1 MLVEDIPRWVIFTA
15 ISSLLCVAGSFC
27 VPVVSLFF
35 RKNSGVNSRLLN
47 YGLSLSAGSM
57 MTTSLNKMLPK
68 AEKSERL
75 TVFLGFVFGVM
86 ASFLLNFIVHAYTSE
101 SLVHCS
107 HGSEG
112 DTKSHDSSSH
122 HHSHTNNEPDL
133 NQVQHSN
140 HQHHHQHGGENGVP
154 SERQHEHEHEHE
166 HGNDHEHEHE
176 PLLAAR
182 PPLKSGHAPPLR
194 SKRSFIDFLSRHT
207 KNAGNCYGSNYCTPK
222 NGRSGSYSNPEDVA
236 VTCPSGASK
245 KVCPE
250 NDIGYDLENLSVYRA
265 NFLKSEI
272 PHEHMHAHGSIES
285 SASSPETLDSGEHH
299 HHHVATPF
307 SKLMSIGIQTCLV
320 ITLHKFP
327 EGFVVFFTNKNDSDS
342 RSFGLSIFLSLAIH
356 NFIEGFAMT
365 LPLYAAFR
373 NKAFA
378 VLTASAL
385 GGGSQPLG
393 AIIGYLIFKRTGAQ
407 ELNMSLLL
415 SVTSGFLFVIAIQM
429 FQTAISFSDSHH
441 HHDSGEEDEQE
452 EPHTLATVCLRWCC
466 LGAFL
471 VLSTGLF
478 S

>member
-1 MLVEDIPRWVIFTA
+1 MFEEIPRWVIFTA
-15 ISSLLCVAGSFC
+15 ISSLLCVAGSLC
-27 VPVVSLFF
+27 VPVVSCFF
-35 RKNSGVNSRLLN
+35 RKSSGVNSRLLN

-68 AEKSERL
+68 AEKADRL
-75 TVFLGFVFGVM
+75 TVFLGFVLGVT

-107 HGSEG
+107 HGEG
-112 DTKSHDSSSH
+112 DTKLHDSDSH
-122 HHSHTNNEPDL
+122 HHSHTDNVLDPHD
-133 NQVQHSN
+133 HS
-140 HQHHHQHGGENGVP
+140 H
-154 SERQHEHEHEHE
+154 SEHEHNHHHGSENAPHSEGEHQ
-166 HGNDHEHEHE
+166 HQGEHE
-176 PLLAAR
+176 PLITGR
-182 PPLKSGHAPPLR
+182 PSLKSGHAPPLR
-194 SKRSFIDFLSRHT
+194 SKRSIIDFLSRPT
-207 KNAGNCYGSNYCTPK
+207 IRAGNCYGSKYCVPK
-222 NGRSGSYSNPEDVA
+222 TVRSSSHSNPEEVSMA
-236 VTCPSGASK
+236 CPSGASK
-245 KVCPE
+245 IACPE

-265 NFLKSEI
+265 NFLKGEMS
-272 PHEHMHAHGSIES
+272 HEHLNRHGSIGSSSSTPES
-285 SASSPETLDSGEHH
+285 LESGQHH
-299 HHHVATPF
+299 HHHLATPF

-327 EGFVVFFTNKNDSDS
+327 EGFVVFFTNKNNSDS

-373 NKAFA
+373 NKAYA
-378 VLTASAL
+378 ILAASAL

-393 AIIGYLIFKRTGAQ
+393 AIIGYFIFKRTGAQ
-407 ELNMSLLL
+407 ELNINILL

-441 HHDSGEEDEQE
+441 HHDGGDEDEQE

-478 S
+478 SS